1 MLSRKLVGLNN
12 FYFRFLKDSFGKLM
26 VAAPLILGEDLKIS
40 DQNNWGVPE
49 QKITFRGGPKILGGP
64 MNPNDA
70 MVVVL
75 KDIVLCLSFRFI
87 YIVYIS

>member
-1 MLSRKLVGLNN
+1 MG
-12 FYFRFLKDSFGKLM
+12 
-26 VAAPLILGEDLKIS
+26 
-40 DQNNWGVPE
+40 
-49 QKITFRGGPKILGGP
+49 RGGGLREGDLTM

-75 KDIVLCLSFRFI
+75 KVIFLCLLGFRFI